1 MKVWIRRMLAA
12 LCACALLAAFAAV
25 AEEAGKA
32 ADITSKCEFK
42 VSTGAKGKFL
52 DASMNSCW
60 SYGEPG
66 AYIGVKLPKG
76 VQAGW
81 LRVEWG
87 FDPTGYELSEYDASM
102 NLLQQRDQ
110 TASFPGIYTLLPL
123 LPETA
128 YLQLKMTEKD
138 QSVYKLRV
146 YSAGELPRDV
156 QQWEPPVEKA
166 DIMLVSTHE
175 DDEVIFMG
183 GTIPYYAT
191 ALKKPMIV
199 VYMTNCSRLRRG
211 EALNCLWKMGV
222 KNYPEFINLADK
234 RVDSI
239 NEGVQLWGGK
249 EAILEQVVARIRR
262 YKPEVI
268 VTHDLNG
275 EYGHNQHKI
284 TARCMSYAIEAAA
297 DETRYPESFQKYG
310 AWQVKKLYLHLYKEN
325 EIMMDWET
333 KLDSLNGYSPL
344 QVAKLGMKE
353 HASQTKYY
361 AVKSHGQYDNAKYG
375 LYFTT
380 VGLDVAKNDFLENI
394 DPDASANW
402 TPTPAPEAQAEPV
415 AEEVAEAPVA
425 GEAAAEEAPLTEEAP
440 PAEEAPMEE
449 SVPEE
454 ASVGEIVEPA
464 AEEPAADEPAAEAPA
479 EEIDEAEGAFVEM
492 PPEAPAG
499 SAAEPASV
507 PESAPVEAA
516 TPEAANEQPG
526 SGLGFAIA
534 MGVGGLAVVGV
545 GAWYAW
551 KASQSG
557 GKRKKHRKRARR

>member
-1 MKVWIRRMLAA
+1 MKVWIRRLLAA
-12 LCACALLAAFAAV
+12 LCACALLAVFAAA
-25 AEEAGKA
+25 AEAPEKA
-32 ADITSKCEFK
+32 EDISSKCKYK
-42 VSTGAKGKFL
+42 VTGGGANALL
-52 DASMNSCW
+52 DDSVHSSWTYDSA
-60 SYGEPG
+60 G
-66 AYIGVKLPKG
+66 AFIGIKLPSG
-76 VQAGW
+76 VRPGW
-81 LRVEWG
+81 LRVEWR
-87 FDPTGYELSEYDASM
+87 FDPSGYELDEYDASM
-102 NLLQQRDQ
+102 NLLRQRDQ
-110 TASFPGIYTLLPL
+110 TSTFPNIYSLYPL

-128 YLQLKMTEKD
+128 YIQLKMTVKG
-138 QSVYKLRV
+138 QAVHKLRV

-166 DIMLVSTHE
+166 DLMLVSTHE

-222 KNYPEFINLADK
+222 KNYPEFINLTDR
-234 RVDSI
+234 RVHSI
-239 NEGVQLWGGK
+239 NEGIKLWGGK

-310 AWQVKKLYLHLYKEN
+310 AWQVKKLYLHLYNEN

-361 AVKSHGQYDNAKYG
+361 SVKSHGQYDNAKYG

-402 TPTPAPEAQAEPV
+402 TPTPAPEADAGAPEESV
-415 AEEVAEAPVA
+415 AEELPEETAAVV
-425 GEAAAEEAPLTEEAP
+425 AAEGTPD
-440 PAEEAPMEE
+440 AEDAA
-449 SVPEE
+449 PEE
-454 ASVGEIVEPA
+454 ASIGEAMEPA
-464 AEEPAADEPAAEAPA
+464 AEEPV
-479 EEIDEAEGAFVEM
+479 EAETPVEE
-492 PPEAPAG
+492 PFEAD
-499 SAAEPASV
+499 AEV
-507 PESAPVEAA
+507 VELPVEAPVGTDA
-516 TPEAANEQPG
+516 TPDDQAAFMPEASEPISGEQAPPESVDERAG
-526 SGLGFAIA
+526 SGLGFAVA
-534 MGVGGLAVVGV
+534 MGVGGLAAVGV

-551 KASQSG
+551 KASQAG
-557 GKRKKHRKRARR
+557 GKRKKRARR